1 VNLTPDSI
9 VYWQSGFITIN
20 ATLVFSWLVMA
31 LLVVGSLLLTR
42 KLSSGR
48 SVSRRQLAL
57 ESIVEIIR
65 SQIKDVTN
73 DEPAR
78 YLPFLGS
85 LYLFI
90 AVANLLDIVPIYT
103 APTSSVSV
111 TGALAI
117 CVFFAVPAFGISR
130 RGLGSYLK
138 GYAKPSAVVL
148 PFNIISELSRTLSLA
163 IRLFGN
169 MMSTRLTVAV
179 LLTIVPFFAP
189 VVMQALGLLIG
200 QIQAYIF
207 AILAAV
213 YIGSAVQVEQ

>member
-1 VNLTPDSI
+1 MNLTPDSI

>member
-179 LLTIVPFFAP
+179 LLTIVPFFVP